1 MQWNW
6 DGTSAASEVG
16 TLRSNQEGP
25 DNFWE
30 GERVTTGS
38 EKSFGQLTALR
49 IYFSVRV
56 GGSPPSSQF
65 SSQASCVG
73 YASRV
78 CTEAEEKV

>member
-1 MQWNW
+1 MQWKW

-25 DNFWE
+25 DYYWE
-30 GERVTTGS
+30 GVTTGS

-49 IYFSVRV
+49 VYFSARV

-65 SSQASCVG
+65 SSQACCVG
-73 YASRV
+73 YAGRV
-78 CTEAEEKV
+78 CTEPEEKV